1 METKWIQVNADSY
14 PFTSDLEVSQYT
26 NNLQDD
32 PLSEAAKLLT
42 DDEVVALPTETVY
55 GLAGNAFSE
64 ASVRKIFQVKN
75 RPADN
80 PLIVHVSSL
89 EMLRSLLPE
98 GKIPLIYS
106 EVIKKFWPGP
116 LTILLPCSKLIPSI
130 VTCNQPTVAIR
141 FPSHPVARALI
152 DLCGFPL
159 AAPSANSS
167 GKPSPTLAKHVY
179 KDLNGK
185 IPMIIDGGQC
195 DVGLESTVL
204 DALRNP
210 PVILRPG
217 GVTYEEL
224 VKIPGYSELKVYKKD
239 FVDKALEMVPTTP
252 GMKYRHYSPEAEVIL
267 FECEGNSIEINTKLL
282 AIRQEIQSL
291 ETSGKSKFGILRTT
305 PIESDT
311 KVYGDREYIEIAMG
325 DARQPEQVAKELFKA
340 FRYLDELNVDS
351 ILVEGILE
359 SDEGLA
365 VMNRLRK
372 AASRIIKC

>member
-1 METKWIQVNADSY
+1 METKWVQVNPEAY
-14 PFTSDLEVSQYT
+14 TFAADLEKPQYV
-26 NNLQDD
+26 DPPKED
-32 PLSEAAKLLT
+32 PLIEAAKLLA
-42 DDEVVALPTETVY
+42 DKEVVAVPTETVY
-55 GLAGNAFSE
+55 GLAGNAFCE
-64 ASVRKIFQVKN
+64 TSVRKIFEVKN

-98 GKIPLIYS
+98 GKIPEVYT
-106 EVIKKFWPGP
+106 EVIRKFWPGP
-116 LTILLPCSKLIPSI
+116 LTILLPCSELIPSV

-185 IPMIIDGGQC
+185 IPFIIDGGQC

-224 VKIPGYSELKVYKKD
+224 VKIPGYSDLKVYKKD

-252 GMKYRHYSPEAEVIL
+252 GMKYRHYSPEAEVVL
-267 FECEGNSIEINTKLL
+267 FESETDAMEHNTKL
-282 AIRQEIQSL
+282 AAMQEEIKAL
-291 ETSGKSKFGILRTT
+291 EKLGKSKFGILRTT
-305 PIESDT
+305 PIGAQPT
-311 KVYGDREYIEIAMG
+311 HYGDMEYVELPMG
-325 DARQPEQVAKELFKA
+325 DARQPDLVAKELFKA
-340 FRYLDELNVDS
+340 FRYLDEMNVDS
-351 ILVEGILE
+351 ILVEGIAE